1 MMELKAVVEG
11 NLDAAVAERLGREVG
26 FTVTIVRAQ
35 GGKREVLKR
44 LSGYNHAARNV
55 PGDRWLVMCDLDWQG
70 CAPELI
76 RAVLPERAERMC
88 FRVAVRSVESWLLAD
103 PQLKDVLRLRSGR
116 LPVNPDAEDHPK
128 STLRAL
134 ARRSRS
140 QSIVRD
146 IAGIAGRHAPGPKYD
161 EFLGTFARTKWD
173 PRLAAER
180 SDSLRRAIAAVE
192 RLAVR

>member
-35 GGKREVLKR
+35 GGKGEVLRR
-44 LSGYNHAARNV
+44 LPGYNHAARNV
-55 PGDRWLVMCDLDWQG
+55 PGDRWLVMCDLDRQG

-76 RAVLPERAERMC
+76 RTVLPERSERMC

-116 LPVNPDAEDHPK
+116 LPANPDAEEHPK

-140 QSIVRD
+140 RSIVRD
-146 IAGIAGRHAPGPKYD
+146 VAGVAGRHAPGPKYD
-161 EFLGTFARTKWD
+161 AFLGTFARTKWD
-173 PRLAAER
+173 PRLAAAH
-180 SDSLRRAIAAVE
+180 SDSLARALMAIE
-192 RLAVR
+192 QLAVQ